1 MDFKFLLIKIVYL
14 ILMVVFV
21 NKYIIILI
29 DNINA
34 FIRSFNKEFKLYYED
49 KGILKQIIMSV
60 PLVLYLVGI
69 VNFKENIKLILL
81 SIFFVIILEFINSNN
96 FIGYKEVLSSGTF
109 SSMKIDY
116 GFKELVDGNFCVT
129 GILVFTTVYEK
140 RKYINCFA
148 ENIESLRNIFHKIN
162 SSRNVDI
169 IYIYDNKIFFN
180 FYDAFLE
187 LLKTINED
195 KNVILQNKFKFKRL
209 YENIIDDGR
218 FSELFEEFQQ
228 TSNNKE

>member
-1 MDFKFLLIKIVYL
+1 MDFKLLLIKIVYL

-60 PLVLYLVGI
+60 PLVLYLIGI
-69 VNFKENIKLILL
+69 VNFKENIKLMLL
-81 SIFFVIILEFINSNN
+81 SISFVMILEFINNN
-96 FIGYKEVLSSGTF
+96 KFIGYKEVLSSKTF
-109 SSMKIDY
+109 SSLIIDY
-116 GFKELVDGNFCVT
+116 GFQRLVDGSFCVT
-129 GILVFTTVYEK
+129 GILVFTTVCGK
-140 RKYINCFA
+140 RKYTNCFA

-162 SSRNVDI
+162 SSKNVNI
-169 IYIYDNKIFFN
+169 IYIYDNKLFFN

-187 LLKTINED
+187 LLKTINKD
-195 KNVILQNKFKFKRL
+195 KNVILQNRFKFKRL

-218 FSELFEEFQQ
+218 FNELFEEFQKI
-228 TSNNKE
+228 SNK

>member
-60 PLVLYLVGI
+60 PSILYLIGI

-81 SIFFVIILEFINSNN
+81 SIFFVIILEFINSYN
-96 FIGYKEVLSSGTF
+96 FIGYQEVLSSETF
-109 SSMKIDY
+109 FSMKIDY
-116 GFKELVDGNFCVT
+116 SMML
-129 GILVFTTVYEK
+129 
-140 RKYINCFA
+140 
-148 ENIESLRNIFHKIN
+148 S
-162 SSRNVDI
+162 
-169 IYIYDNKIFFN
+169 
-180 FYDAFLE
+180 
-187 LLKTINED
+187 
-195 KNVILQNKFKFKRL
+195 
-209 YENIIDDGR
+209 
-218 FSELFEEFQQ
+218 
-228 TSNNKE
+228 